1 MTKKKNGG
9 NVHPNPPAVFVLFW
23 PKAVVEPNPPV
34 PEPNAPVPKPVVAG
48 FAAPK
53 RPPPVVEGVPN
64 ALVVPVLAPNPP
76 VDPNAEVVLF
86 C

>member
-1 MTKKKNGG
+1 MTKKESGG
-9 NVHPNPPAVFVLFW
+9 KVHPNPPAVFALFW

-34 PEPNAPVPKPVVAG
+34 AEPNAPVPKPVVAG

-53 RPPPVVEGVPN
+53 RPPPVVAGVPN
-64 ALVVPVLAPNPP
+64 ALVAVLAPNPP
-76 VDPNAEVVLF
+76 VDPNAEVALF

>member
-1 MTKKKNGG
+1 M
-9 NVHPNPPAVFVLFW
+9 VLVLFW
-23 PKAVVEPNPPV
+23 PNALGEPNPPV
-34 PEPNAPVPKPVVAG
+34 PEPNALAPKPVVAG

-53 RPPPVVEGVPN
+53 RPPPVFEGVPN
-64 ALVVPVLAPNPP
+64 ALVVPGLAPNPP